1 VRTVDIPGGK
11 ATLYDA
17 NEIPNRLRV
26 LVEDATLAAAGVAK
40 RLQEM
45 EDLEVPEGEDS
56 ISAGLAQ
63 AAKLGLSRQEANAL
77 RELREAIAVACL
89 KSWTLPQPLPTM
101 DTVRD
106 LPADLYEAVLQVAST
121 SEPVAETDFSPAPSS
136 EKDRPTGA
144 SGLSNGLST
153 AAPMPS
159 IPTPGG
165 FGANTATGSSI
176 PA

>member
-11 ATLYDA
+11 ATLYEA

-26 LVEDATLAAAGVAK
+26 LVEDATLAAAGVVT
-40 RLQEM
+40 RLQGM

-63 AAKLGLSRQEANAL
+63 AAKLGLTRQEANAL
-77 RELREAIAVACL
+77 RELREATAVACL

-106 LPADLYEAVLQVAST
+106 LPADLYEAILEVAS
-121 SEPVAETDFSPAPSS
+121 SAEPIAETDYI
-136 EKDRPTGA
+136 KKKK
-144 SGLSNGLST
+144 N
-153 AAPMPS
+153 
-159 IPTPGG
+159 
-165 FGANTATGSSI
+165 
-176 PA
+176 